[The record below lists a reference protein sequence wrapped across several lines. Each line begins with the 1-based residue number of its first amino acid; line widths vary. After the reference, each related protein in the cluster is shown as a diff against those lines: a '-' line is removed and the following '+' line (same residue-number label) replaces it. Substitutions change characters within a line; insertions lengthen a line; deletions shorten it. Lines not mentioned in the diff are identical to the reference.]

1 GELVEVVFDRLDL
14 RVVPD
19 LVAEAE
25 ERVLDDA
32 ADLGDRV
39 EMADRQLLAGQRD
52 VDDLVAQAAV
62 ELLVLEQLLARGD
75 GALEALAD
83 AVQEHAGLAVADAA
97 ERLGELALAAQVAD
111 ARVIELTG
119 ATRSGNRGARL
130 TLVRLPVH
138 GGDCN

>member
-1 GELVEVVFDRLDL
+1 
-14 RVVPD
+14 
-19 LVAEAE
+19 
-25 ERVLDDA
+25 
-32 ADLGDRV
+32 
-39 EMADRQLLAGQRD
+39 MADRQLLAGQRD

-62 ELLVLEQLLARGD
+62 ELLVLEQLLALGD
-75 GALEALAD
+75 GGLEALAD

-130 TLVRLPVH
+130 ALVRLPVH
-138 GGDCN
+138 GGDCNFVCGQESSSFVGAGWSGPGSEREVRRREPGSRFRSGAW